1 MNSLDGST
9 LFRRARHGSPAAI
22 SALFARY
29 GGRLH
34 GLIRLRL
41 GPQLRR
47 RLESRDVMQATMLK
61 AFQGFERFDGSGSRS
76 LMAWLGTIAQA
87 EICDQADFHHRQKR
101 DMARDTSLEGKA
113 AGAVVEQIRTE
124 VSRLQLAADSRRL
137 EQAIDSLRDSQREV
151 ILLRWFEELSF
162 PEIGERMGR
171 SAGACRK
178 LFVRAMT
185 ALTIS
190 LPETSATGPPPRGP
204 GA

>member
-1 MNSLDGST
+1 MADSLEGST
-9 LFRRARHGSPAAI
+9 LFKRARHGSREAI

-47 RLESRDVMQATMLK
+47 RLESRDVLQATMLK
-61 AFQGFERFDGSGSRS
+61 AFVGIDRFEGSGSRS
-76 LMAWLGTIAQA
+76 RMAWLGTIAQA
-87 EICDQADFHHRQKR
+87 EICDQADFHGRQKR
-101 DMARDTSLEGKA
+101 DLARETTLAAKA
-113 AGAVVEQIRTE
+113 EDVAEQIRTE
-124 VSRLQLAADSRRL
+124 VSRLQLAEDSERL
-137 EQAIDSLRDSQREV
+137 ERAIDKLSDSYREV

-162 PEIGERMGR
+162 PEIGERMQK

-185 ALTIS
+185 ALTVN
-190 LPETSATGPPPRGP
+190 LPQDP
-204 GA
+204 

>member
-1 MNSLDGST
+1 MDSLDGST
-9 LFRRARHGSPAAI
+9 LFRRARRGSPEAI

-47 RLESRDVMQATMLK
+47 RLESRDVLQATMLK
-61 AFQGFERFDGSGSRS
+61 AFVGIERFEGSGSRS

-87 EICDQADFHHRQKR
+87 EICDQADFYGRQKR
-101 DMARDTSLEGKA
+101 DLARETSLDGKA
-113 AGAVVEQIRTE
+113 GGVAEQVHTE
-124 VSRLQLAADSRRL
+124 VSRLQLAEDAERL
-137 EQAIDSLRDSQREV
+137 ERAIDGLRDAHREV
-151 ILLRWFEELSF
+151 ILLRSFEELSF
-162 PEIGERMGR
+162 PEIGERLGR

-185 ALTIS
+185 VLTMS
-190 LPETSATGPPPRGP
+190 LAETPLMGLPPVDP